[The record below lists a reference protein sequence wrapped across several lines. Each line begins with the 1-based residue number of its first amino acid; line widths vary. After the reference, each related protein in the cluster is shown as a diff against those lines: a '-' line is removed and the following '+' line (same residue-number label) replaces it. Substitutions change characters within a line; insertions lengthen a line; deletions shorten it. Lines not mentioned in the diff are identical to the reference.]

1 MISFSVRTKD
11 VLHHYF
17 PAQPKLDKRPDRP
30 TVSRRWRQP
39 IARSGPSALRNADP
53 IERIGAG
60 GRYGCILGLTFFAY
74 DLRLYQHQGG
84 REELFFSFPNVETFL
99 LLFID
104 EDYLRQILLGFA
116 EINVVNLTSF
126 PSRSLPLMRMQ
137 LSSSIS

>member
-1 MISFSVRTKD
+1 MRISYSGSVP
-11 VLHHYF
+11 V
-17 PAQPKLDKRPDRP
+17 
-30 TVSRRWRQP
+30 
-39 IARSGPSALRNADP
+39 
-53 IERIGAG
+53 
-60 GRYGCILGLTFFAY
+60 RYGCVLGLTFFAY
-74 DLRLYQHQGG
+74 DLRLYQHQVG
-84 REELFFSFPNVETFL
+84 REELFFSFPNEEIFL